1 MGKVIE
7 YRHTE
12 NGVQVIETDDGLSDP
27 PNWLGLEQS
36 LFKSSLF
43 TKYFSDY
50 NSKGLLLTTCLQNGK
65 RGEDVDE
72 QTLLLG
78 FSALGIAW
86 LDSEKTLLNQI
97 LTDNNFSIQ
106 IA

>member
-1 MGKVIE
+1 MIRE
-7 YRHTE
+7 YYTK
-12 NGVQVIETDDGLSDP
+12 DGLSHTEEVPDP
-27 PNWLGLEQS
+27 VLPLNWLGLEQA
-36 LFKSSLF
+36 LYKSELF

-50 NSKGLLLTTCLQNGK
+50 NSRGLLLTATIQNGK
-65 RGEDVDE
+65 RGEDVNE

-86 LDSEKTLLNQI
+86 LDAEKTLLNQI

-106 IA
+106 I